1 MSEHGI
7 LGTIFIL
14 FIFYKL
20 ILSKAKN
27 RIANLNYMQLGSFI
41 FLILTFLP
49 LLPSGAFFSSYS
61 LTIFMINISIFYA
74 SDPKSNIFSN

>member
-1 MSEHGI
+1 MAGKM
-7 LGTIFIL
+7 LTNLL
-14 FIFYKL
+14 FHAEYQK
-20 ILSKAKN
+20 
-27 RIANLNYMQLGSFI
+27 R
-41 FLILTFLP
+41 LTFLP